1 MDYRDYKEH
10 DNGSFVEAPGKCEDY
25 IDCFE
30 TISYIVIDKT
40 YLGWKGDEGEM
51 EISWMGAHN
60 A

>member
-1 MDYRDYKEH
+1 MDYWDYKEH

-40 YLGWKGDEGEM
+40 YLGWEGDAGDL
-51 EISWMGAHN
+51 
-60 A
+60 